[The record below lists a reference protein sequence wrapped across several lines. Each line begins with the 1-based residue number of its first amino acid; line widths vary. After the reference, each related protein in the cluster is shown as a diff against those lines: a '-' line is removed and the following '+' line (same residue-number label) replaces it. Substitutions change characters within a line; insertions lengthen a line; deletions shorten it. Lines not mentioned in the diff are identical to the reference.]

1 MAETDT
7 YTQEGYTTHTRSG
20 EPLGEKGTENTS
32 GNLLADIVC
41 PALITM
47 TNYVKILVLVHDK

>member
-20 EPLGEKGTENTS
+20 ELLGEKGTKPPS
-32 GNLLADIVC
+32 GNLSADMVC

-47 TNYVKILVLVHDK
+47 TNYVKILVLTYNT